1 MKLRLAAQNI
11 SLKNILTKMQ
21 IDRKLLEVLVVPGTH
36 EPLEFNAQKN
46 ELVSRQA
53 GLAFPVR
60 NGIPIMLREEARV
73 LHDSE

>member
-1 MKLRLAAQNI
+1 
-11 SLKNILTKMQ
+11 MQ
-21 IDRKLLEVLVVPGTH
+21 IDKKLLEVLVVPGTH

-60 NGIPIMLREEARV
+60 NGIPIMLREEARI
-73 LHDSE
+73 LDDSE

>member
-60 NGIPIMLREEARV
+60 NGIPIMLREEARI
-73 LHDSE
+73 LDDSE